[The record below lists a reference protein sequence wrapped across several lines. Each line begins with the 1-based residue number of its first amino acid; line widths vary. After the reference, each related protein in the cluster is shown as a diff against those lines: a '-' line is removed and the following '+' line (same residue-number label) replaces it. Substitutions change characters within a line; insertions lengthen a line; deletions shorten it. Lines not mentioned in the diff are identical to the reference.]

1 MGEGMVASEILPLHL
16 PMEGVEEGGG
26 TVRVVHQAVL
36 RLEDRVHDVVA
47 RIR

>member
-1 MGEGMVASEILPLHL
+1 
-16 PMEGVEEGGG
+16 MEGVEEGSS

-36 RLEDRVHDVVA
+36 RLEDRVHDVVT